1 MAGLCESGNEPPG
14 SLKAMFFSL
23 LQRQFRLKNLEE
35 LYLKYLQ
42 RLHLGYFS
50 VFVVLQSFLSVSH
63 AGVLWALE
71 GALPDAVTYCIIT
84 LLCWPLVVVV
94 FRERLQHTFPCLSLL
109 VSCLVVLLLLAMDLG
124 LPLFHMSR
132 NTDPSRALRPAY
144 TTHTLLVCYVYLPL
158 TENVQAFILGLV
170 VSLCHI
176 LALGM
181 VTYQNEPDIV
191 KRLVSDSVYLIC
203 VNGLGL
209 YFRLMSEVSIRR
221 TFLDRRACLE
231 SNSKVEYEKQQE
243 ENLML
248 SIIPRHI
255 IEDVRKDIQN
265 LIQKINTPLR
275 RKPFTDMYVKKHDNV
290 TILYA
295 DVVKYAQLTVSL
307 PVRKLVETLN
317 ELFGRFD
324 EASEEHGV
332 LRIKFLGDC
341 YYCVSGVPEYNAQHA
356 RNCVDLGLDMISI
369 IKEVREGRKLTET
382 LDMRIGIHS
391 GKILSGLLGVC
402 KWQYDVW
409 SHDVI
414 IASNM
419 EQAGRPGKVHVT
431 KETLNLLGNKYKY
444 IPGNGSSR
452 NEILKKYNIETFF
465 IVPNEKHSEERITED
480 KPLYNRRYS
489 AGGQRRL
496 TANKSSSQVRRS
508 ATDNL
513 AVGSRRRFVFMD
525 DNLYKYQQ
533 TLRKAD
539 EQMAEAI
546 KNMHVGVYDRWLLRE
561 AINPLCLTFEN
572 IRWEIPF
579 LKQPDPL
586 FKFYVGCTLL
596 VLLGMLAM
604 QCLGLPSSHW
614 MPWIGYGVSVG
625 VIVALLP
632 LTWTHYIWNKYK
644 DPHEEQDHIPEPRNK
659 LLKLLYR
666 ASLKVVWSASTRT
679 ILYLV
684 MCVSLTV
691 CTMLELVC
699 ITHIT
704 QTCALTLIMCF
715 LFLRIQFQ
723 LKLLLGILVVLTYSF
738 GVWFLAP
745 DIYECSQTT
754 FHSTDKWLLFFPQ
767 YSETW
772 NPHLEPKI
780 AHIMNVTFLTF
791 TLHLMDRQVRYNNY
805 FHTCGVTAE
814 YMNRLDYKW
823 KRQLSKEQD
832 ESSTMHM
839 INKMLLQNILP
850 IHVGKLTL
858 LSIMHFLPYTV
869 CGFLEK
875 CFLAIATSTSLL
887 LHKECSETT
896 RSCTMKEYDT
906 VAVIFASLTEYALWD
921 DNGLDGANE
930 LSSIKLLNQIICD
943 FDKLLF
949 DPSSLRVEKIKVAG
963 WTYMAA
969 CGLDPGRRD
978 SMSSIS
984 KATYS
989 EHVALVL
996 TRFAVKM
1003 MGVLQ
1008 NINKETFQTFKLRV
1022 GISHGNVTAGVIGA
1036 QKPHYDIWGH
1046 SVNMASRMESTG
1058 EPGKIQVTENTA
1070 KVLQEL
1076 GIECE
1081 CRGQIRVKSI
1091 TNLVT
1096 TYYVHFDENFELIQ
1110 TSRNK
1115 LNIEISDSESRDYEE
1130 RYTEQNEDNTKL

>member
-1 MAGLCESGNEPPG
+1 MPSHLQNA
-14 SLKAMFFSL
+14 LKRLKFL
-23 LQRQFRLKNLEE
+23 NKPRQFRLKNLEE

-307 PVRKLVETLN
+307 PVKKLVETLN

-625 VIVALLP
+625 VIVTLLP

-684 MCVSLTV
+684 MCISLTV
-691 CTMLELVC
+691 CTMLELIECDIESESMNSQRNSTEAFVLPDC
-699 ITHIT
+699 LPPWHIT

-745 DIYECSQTT
+745 DIYE
-754 FHSTDKWLLFFPQ
+754 

-791 TLHLMDRQVRYNNY
+791 TLHLMDRQ
-805 FHTCGVTAE
+805 AE

-850 IHVGKLTL
+850 IHVADW
-858 LSIMHFLPYTV
+858 FLNTNRDHEELYH
-869 CGFLEK
+869 E
-875 CFLAIATSTSLL
+875 
-887 LHKECSETT
+887 
-896 RSCTMKEYDT
+896 EYDT

>member
-1 MAGLCESGNEPPG
+1 MSTSGMEELFSRS
-14 SLKAMFFSL
+14 SLNSVRHVSQTSNYL
-23 LQRQFRLKNLEE
+23 RETLNSQPTDDRNWWWGYLRRQFRLKNLEE

-307 PVRKLVETLN
+307 PVKKLVETLN

-625 VIVALLP
+625 VIVTLLP

-684 MCVSLTV
+684 MCISLTV
-691 CTMLELVC
+691 CTMLELIECDIESESMNSQRNSTEAFVLPDC
-699 ITHIT
+699 LPPWHIT

-745 DIYECSQTT
+745 DIYE
-754 FHSTDKWLLFFPQ
+754 

-791 TLHLMDRQVRYNNY
+791 TLHLMDRQ
-805 FHTCGVTAE
+805 AE

-850 IHVGKLTL
+850 IHVADW
-858 LSIMHFLPYTV
+858 FLNTNRDHEELYH
-869 CGFLEK
+869 E
-875 CFLAIATSTSLL
+875 
-887 LHKECSETT
+887 
-896 RSCTMKEYDT
+896 EYDT